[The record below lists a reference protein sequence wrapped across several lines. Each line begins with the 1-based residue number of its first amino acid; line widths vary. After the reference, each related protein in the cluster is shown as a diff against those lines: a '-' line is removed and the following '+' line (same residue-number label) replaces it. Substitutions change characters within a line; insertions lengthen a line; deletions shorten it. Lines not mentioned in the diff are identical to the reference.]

1 MKKLGSGLLLLFFIF
16 GIILAGCGKSDQTS
30 GSNSAG
36 SEGNA
41 STDTNK
47 SENTTVN
54 GPLTIN
60 LNLPDK
66 EILSKGPN
74 GESAVSAKT
83 LQLTPEEIEKIKKR
97 NYTAAVSFHYQGN
110 DWSAAQIKGLT
121 ETFAKMGIKIVAK
134 TDANFKSEKQVSDI
148 ETIMAKKPDIIV
160 AIPVDPVSTAPAFKK
175 AAQNGAKL
183 VFMDNIPQGFEHGK
197 DYVSVVSADNYGNGV
212 EAAHILADAIGKKGD
227 IGVIYHD
234 TDFFV
239 TKQRTEA
246 FEKTIKEEYPD
257 IKIVARGGILGPNDG
272 EKVASAMLT
281 KNPKLKGLFAV
292 WDAPAEGAMAAART
306 AGKND
311 LAISTIDLGTNVGL
325 EIAKGGLIKGLGAQ
339 LPYDQGVAEAI
350 LAGYSL
356 LGKET
361 PAYVAVPALKVTKD
375 NILDSWKTVY
385 QADAPKVILDAAK

>member
-1 MKKLGSGLLLLFFIF
+1 MKKLGSGLLLLFLIF

-30 GSNSAG
+30 GNNSDSTKENNS
-36 SEGNA
+36 SET
-41 STDTNK
+41 SK
-47 SENTTVN
+47 FENTILN

-60 LNLPDK
+60 QNLPDK

-83 LQLTPEEIEKIKKR
+83 LQLTPEEVEKIKKG
-97 NYTAAVSFHYQGN
+97 NYTAAVSFHFQGN
-110 DWSAAQIKGLT
+110 DWSVAQIKGLT
-121 ETFAKMGIKIVAK
+121 DTFAKMGIKIVAT

-148 ETIMAKKPDIIV
+148 ETIMAKKPDILV
-160 AIPVDPVSTAPAFKK
+160 SIPVDPVSTAPAFKK
-175 AAQNGAKL
+175 AAESGAKL

-197 DYVSVVSADNYGNGV
+197 DYVSAVSADNYGNGV

-234 TDFFV
+234 ADFFV

-246 FEKTIKEEYPD
+246 FEKTIKEEYAD
-257 IKIVARGGILGPNDG
+257 IKIVARGGISGPNDG

-281 KNPKLKGLFAV
+281 KNPKLKGMFVV
-292 WDAPAEGAMAAART
+292 WDTPAEGAMAAART
-306 AGKND
+306 AGRND
-311 LAISTIDLGTNVGL
+311 LAIATIDLGTNVGL

-375 NILDSWKTVY
+375 NIFDSWKSVY
-385 QADAPKVILDAAK
+385 QADAPKVIQDAAK